1 MKVGSAEVPK
11 PVDVLEIFSLMSD
24 LQKDAFIQIV
34 SLVSKSNKVSTNFSN
49 VQEAKHDCIEEIKK
63 KGD

>member
-34 SLVSKSNKVSTNFSN
+34 LLVSKSNKASTNFSN
-49 VQEAKHDCIEEIKK
+49 VQEAEHDFIEMIKK
-63 KGD
+63 KCD

>member
-34 SLVSKSNKVSTNFSN
+34 LLVSKSNTMSANFSN
-49 VQEAKHDCIEEIKK
+49 VQKANHVNIEKLRKEV
-63 KGD
+63 D